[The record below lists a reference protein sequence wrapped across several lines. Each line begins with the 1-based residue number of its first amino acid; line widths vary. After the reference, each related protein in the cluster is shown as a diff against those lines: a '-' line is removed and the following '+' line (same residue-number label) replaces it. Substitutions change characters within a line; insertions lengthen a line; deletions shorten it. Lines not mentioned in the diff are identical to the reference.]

1 VQFTHLLVSREQAVT
16 TITINRPHRA
26 NALNWHAVRELKQ
39 AVEASQ
45 DLPETRVVVITGA
58 GDRTFV
64 GGADL
69 HELANLD
76 VLKGEQFIRAVHE
89 AFKAIREHPAPVIA
103 AVNGHALGAGLELVM
118 SCDVAIAA
126 ETAQLGMP
134 EVKVG
139 LPSVI
144 ECALMPHLIGLMR
157 TRELLLT
164 GDNIDAH
171 EAYRI
176 GLITQVVPPPELPAA
191 VQRMVERLCD
201 NGPRALWLQ
210 KDLINRWLNLPTDE
224 AIEAGIKSLAMAYA
238 TDAPQR
244 AMAAF
249 WQRRKA
255 NVRDAVPRGTQSSAS
270 AWVSSASTSLDSH
283 VREKT

>member
-1 VQFTHLLVSREQAVT
+1 MNFTYLLMSSEDGVT
-16 TITINRPHRA
+16 TITINRPQQA
-26 NALNWHAVRELKQ
+26 NALNWETIRELKQ
-39 AVEASQ
+39 AVEAAQ
-45 DLPETRVVVITGA
+45 DMPETRVVVITGA
-58 GDRTFV
+58 GERTFV

-69 HELANLD
+69 KALAGLD
-76 VLKGEQFIRAVHE
+76 VFKAEQFIRTLHE
-89 AFKAIREHPAPVIA
+89 ALRAIREHPAPVIA
-103 AVNGHALGAGLELVM
+103 AVNGYALGARLELVM
-118 SCDVAIAA
+118 SCDIVIAA
-126 ETAQLGMP
+126 DHAQLGMP

-176 GLITQVVPPPELPAA
+176 GLVNQVVPLAELPAA
-191 VQRMVERLCD
+191 VRRMAQRLSS
-201 NGPRALWLQ
+201 NGPRALLLQ
-210 KDLINRWLNLPTDE
+210 KELINRWLNLPMDE

-244 AMAAF
+244 AIEAF
-249 WQRRKA
+249 WARRG
-255 NVRDAVPRGTQSSAS
+255 R
-270 AWVSSASTSLDSH
+270 H
-283 VREKT
+283 